1 MGRLSNL
8 FRNPFSFLGT
18 RSQNEER
25 MAAYIIREHGRGR
38 SLDEILDD
46 PYIRNRAEGQ
56 ALGRVL
62 ERPEVIHAIGE
73 DVVRSV
79 EAEKL

>member
-8 FRNPFSFLGT
+8 FRNPFSFLGA
-18 RSQNEER
+18 RSQNEQR

-38 SLDEILDD
+38 SLEEILDD

-56 ALGRVL
+56 SLGRVL

-79 EAEKL
+79 EADKL